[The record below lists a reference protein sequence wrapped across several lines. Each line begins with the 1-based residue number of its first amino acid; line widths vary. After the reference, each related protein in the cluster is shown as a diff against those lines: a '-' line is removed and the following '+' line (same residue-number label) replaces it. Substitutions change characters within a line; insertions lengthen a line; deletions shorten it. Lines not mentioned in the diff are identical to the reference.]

1 MNGAPVTQTH
11 SQLQSH
17 GQRFLLLALGALGVV
32 YGDIGTSPLYA
43 MRECFSGPHA
53 VPPTPSNVLGVL
65 SVIFWALIVVI
76 SIKYLGF
83 VMRANNRGEG
93 GILALMALIRPMRGR
108 SRRGHEL
115 LLGLG
120 LFGAALFY
128 GDGMITPAISVLSA
142 VEGLKMVTPLLEPY
156 VVPCTVLLL
165 VGLFWFQHRGTTRV
179 GVIFGPV
186 IAVWFLVLGVLG
198 FTHIIQ
204 APGVVAAINPL
215 YAAHFFVENGWQ
227 GFLVLGAAFLVVTG
241 GEALYAD
248 MGHFGLQP
256 IRRTWFW
263 CVLPAL
269 LLNYFG
275 QGAVLLRDPA
285 AAENLFY
292 RTAPAWG
299 VLPLVVLAT
308 LATIIA
314 SQAVI
319 SGAFSLTRQAV
330 QLGYIPRLRIEHTS
344 AREIGQIYLPGVN
357 WLLMCTCIGLVIG
370 FRSSSNLAAA
380 YGIAV
385 TTTMVITSLLLYVV
399 ARQLWGWRQY
409 TAGLLIGCFLG
420 IDLAFFGANILKIP
434 HGGWFPLVVAAV
446 VFTLMATWKQG
457 RQLLAR
463 RLRESAQPI
472 ERFLRELSE
481 QRPLHVPG
489 TAVFMYGHLTGTPPA
504 LILNLKHN
512 KVRHERVVLL
522 TVITAEIPYVATSER
537 LELAT
542 LSDGFFRLI
551 LHYGFMEDPH
561 VPKALEQIK
570 THGLD
575 LQLEEV
581 TYFLGRETLFATDKP
596 GMALWREKLFIVM
609 SRNARSATDFFSLPP
624 EQVME
629 LATQV
634 AL

>member
-1 MNGAPVTQTH
+1 MTQTH
-11 SQLQSH
+11 DQPRRH
-17 GQRFLLLALGALGVV
+17 GHPFFLLALGALGVV

-53 VPPTPSNVLGVL
+53 VAPTPSNVLGVL
-65 SVIFWALIVVI
+65 SVIFWALILVI
-76 SIKYLGF
+76 SVKYLGF

-93 GILALMALIRPMRGR
+93 GILALMALIRPIRGR
-108 SRRGHEL
+108 SRRGHEF

-142 VEGLKMVTPLLEPY
+142 VEGVKIVTPLLEPY

-186 IAVWFLVLGVLG
+186 IAVWFLVLGTLG
-198 FTHIIQ
+198 FIHIVQ
-204 APGVVAAINPL
+204 APRVMAAINPL
-215 YAAHFFVENGWQ
+215 YAVRFFAENGWQ

-248 MGHFGLQP
+248 MGHFGLLP

-263 CVLPAL
+263 FVLPAL

-275 QGAVLLRDPA
+275 QGAVLLREPA

-292 RTAPAWG
+292 HTAPAWG

-330 QLGYIPRLRIEHTS
+330 QLGYCPRLQIEHTS

-357 WLLMCTCIGLVIG
+357 WLLMCTCIGLVLG

-399 ARQLWGWRQY
+399 ARQLGGWRMS
-409 TAGLLIGCFLG
+409 TAGLLIGGFLG

-434 HGGWFPLVVAAV
+434 HGGWFPLLVAAV

-463 RLRESAQPI
+463 RLRERARPI
-472 ERFLRELSE
+472 EHFLQELSE
-481 QRPLHVPG
+481 QHPLRVAG

-504 LILNLKHN
+504 LLLNLKHN
-512 KVRHERVVLL
+512 KVLHERVVLL
-522 TVITAEIPYVATSER
+522 TVVTEESPYIARAER
-537 LELAT
+537 LELQT
-542 LSDGFFRLI
+542 LGNGFYRLVI
-551 LHYGFMEDPH
+551 HYGFMEDPR
-561 VPKALEQIK
+561 VPNALEQVK
-570 THGLD
+570 AYGLD
-575 LQLEEV
+575 LQLEEIS
-581 TYFLGRETLFATDKP
+581 YFLGREVLFATHRP
-596 GMALWREKLFIVM
+596 GMALWREKLFVVM
-609 SRNARSATDFFSLPP
+609 ARNARSATDFFSLPP
-624 EQVME
+624 ERVME
-629 LATQV
+629 LGAQV